1 MDANFQP
8 VKDGNTRHFLLKA
21 KQHMY
26 NSRELC
32 LFDLNKINEVVE
44 HFVNNDDVNKDLKR
58 QSSFL
63 LNLFNRIINY

>member
-8 VKDGNTRHFLLKA
+8 AEDGNTRHFFVKA

-26 NSRELC
+26 NFCELC
-32 LFDLNKINEVVE
+32 LFDLNKVNEVVE
-44 HFVNNDDVNKDLKR
+44 HFVNNDDVNEGLKR

-63 LNLFNRIINY
+63 QNLLNRVINY